1 MMAETVT
8 TEDARCSFC
17 GVEQSASVPL
27 IAGNDGRICED
38 CVTLAHQ
45 VVSSWGGRNKG
56 QSVAEN
62 LRTPQQIKD
71 FLDDYI
77 IGQDNAK
84 TTLAVA
90 AYNHY
95 MRLLNQESHTSLCAD
110 NYTELEKSNVLMA
123 GPSGTGKTLLVKTL
137 AKIIGVPFVVADATT
152 LTQAGYVGDDADTI
166 LQRLL
171 EAAGDDVQLAQWGI
185 VYIDEID
192 KIARS
197 SDNATAVRDV
207 SGEGVQQALLKM
219 VEGSEVRLTKSN
231 GRQQG
236 RDDNEKTIDTT
247 HILFIVGGAFAGLEA
262 LIGKRI
268 KPETRSIGFQASYDD
283 ESESEIEELL
293 SAMRPDD
300 LQRFGLIPEF
310 IGRFPIITFLQA
322 LDVDALLRVLQE
334 PRNALIKQ
342 YVKLF
347 SYQNVELVFTDAALK
362 HIAQEAVD
370 RNTGARGLRG
380 VLESILRNTM
390 FSMPSKETL
399 KKCVVDVRTVG
410 DKVDVF
416 VDEFFNQ
423 ASGSI
428 AKSSDDSPLAA
439 VSEPG

>member
-1 MMAETVT
+1 MTDTVKT
-8 TEDARCSFC
+8 DDAHCSFC

-27 IAGNDGRICED
+27 IAGNEGRICED

-56 QSVAEN
+56 QSVAES

-84 TTLAVA
+84 ATLAVA

-95 MRLLNQESHTSLCAD
+95 MRLLNQESHTTLCTD
-110 NYTELEKSNVLMA
+110 DYTELEKSNVLMA

-166 LQRLL
+166 LQRLV
-171 EAAGDDVQLAQWGI
+171 ESAGGDVQLAQWGI

-197 SDNATAVRDV
+197 GNSATAVRDV

-219 VEGSEVRLTKSN
+219 VEGSEVRLSKPN

-236 RDDNEKTIDTT
+236 RDDDEKSIDTT
-247 HILFIVGGAFAGLEA
+247 HILFIVGGAFAGLED

-283 ESESEIEELL
+283 EAESEIDELL
-293 SAMRPDD
+293 AAMRPDD
-300 LQRFGLIPEF
+300 LQAFGLIPEF

-334 PRNALIKQ
+334 PRNALVKQ
-342 YVKLF
+342 YTKLF

-380 VLESILRNTM
+380 VLESVLRNTM
-390 FSMPSKETL
+390 FDMPSREGL
-399 KKCVVDVRTVG
+399 KKCIVKARTV
-410 DKVDVF
+410 DEHIEVF
-416 VDEFFNQ
+416 VEEVFTE
-423 ASGSI
+423 ASGQLESHADDTPI
-428 AKSSDDSPLAA
+428 AATGESA
-439 VSEPG
+439 

>member
-1 MMAETVT
+1 
-8 TEDARCSFC
+8 
-17 GVEQSASVPL
+17 
-27 IAGNDGRICED
+27 
-38 CVTLAHQ
+38 
-45 VVSSWGGRNKG
+45 
-56 QSVAEN
+56 
-62 LRTPQQIKD
+62 
-71 FLDDYI
+71 
-77 IGQDNAK
+77 
-84 TTLAVA
+84 
-90 AYNHY
+90 
-95 MRLLNQESHTSLCAD
+95 
-110 NYTELEKSNVLMA
+110 
-123 GPSGTGKTLLVKTL
+123 
-137 AKIIGVPFVVADATT
+137 
-152 LTQAGYVGDDADTI
+152 
-166 LQRLL
+166 
-171 EAAGDDVQLAQWGI
+171 
-185 VYIDEID
+185 
-192 KIARS
+192 
-197 SDNATAVRDV
+197 
-207 SGEGVQQALLKM
+207 M

-231 GRQQG
+231 GRQQS

-247 HILFIVGGAFAGLEA
+247 HILFIVGGAFAGLEE

-390 FSMPSKETL
+390 FSMPSKERL
-399 KKCVVDVRTVG
+399 KKCVVDVRTVD

-416 VDEFFNQ
+416 VDEFLNQ

-428 AKSSDDSPLAA
+428 AKSSDENPLAV